1 MEGVPWLKWVK
12 KELSNTSIHLVCSFL
27 IRPHR
32 EHSVHGR
39 SRRQACATVTR
50 REFFFLFYGAYCGM
64 SFFIHIRIQNKQ
76 NYKMNFPGEN
86 HQFSFASPLN
96 VVGVWSGVP
105 TTVGSG
111 FGSHRAASAVTSCN
125 LAQVAKGGHW
135 ALHTHENTV
144 RPHNCSKIK
153 LNLLQ
158 ELLQNDFGQS
168 HPWSILNK
176 YNICTRSMVY
186 DNLQVV
192 TSWKTLMEGFRL
204 ILTFRGSF
212 VCTKSVVH
220 ECPCILP
227 LPPGVEGLAHCHD
240 HWAALAAAAS
250 VQT

>member
-1 MEGVPWLKWVK
+1 MQFLVQATSWTQHSWA
-12 KELSNTSIHLVCSFL
+12 LSTASVRHHHEKRIFFFFSFL
-27 IRPHR
+27 RCILWD
-32 EHSVHGR
+32 E
-39 SRRQACATVTR
+39 
-50 REFFFLFYGAYCGM
+50 LFYTY
-64 SFFIHIRIQNKQ
+64 RNPK
-76 NYKMNFPGEN
+76 NYRMNFSGGN

-186 DNLQVV
+186 DNLEVV
-192 TSWKTLMEGFRL
+192 TSWK
-204 ILTFRGSF
+204 
-212 VCTKSVVH
+212 
-220 ECPCILP
+220 
-227 LPPGVEGLAHCHD
+227 D
-240 HWAALAAAAS
+240 
-250 VQT
+250 